1 MQDQSAADIDMQDGG
16 MRLRVIA
23 GLQRGAE
30 MALRPGRYLVG
41 ADAECDIVLADD
53 LIADTHLVI
62 DIADGGLTVEAHG
75 GPAAVGDKLL
85 QPGEGTR
92 EAPPLAISLGQTGLG
107 VGDPETDWSALAP
120 PDLAAVT
127 AAAEETD
134 PEEDQEGVEGAAD
147 EDDAETETEA
157 EADELFADAQTE
169 EATAQDIEDTTDENA
184 DGERT
189 GRTDMDAGEAAADH
203 KALSDVSLLARLKEH
218 QSAGA
223 IAAALGVAVIATT
236 AFLVHGTGDHSNR
249 EAVAQTETAA
259 HPSSHDSIRMLLNEA
274 GIAEV
279 DLRRDENGFY
289 RLSGYIAD
297 KEART
302 AMHSVLQ
309 EAQVSFHDKVR
320 QVDEIMRTVQ
330 FSLDRY
336 QWPTAGFSEHL
347 ILSYIG
353 GGVFALDGYLGP
365 EVDRTDLNRQIM
377 ADAPGVVR
385 LDFKRARLADWRA
398 ELENEL
404 ERAGLKPW
412 IVTNLVDGAIHVSG
426 EVTPKEADAW
436 RNVGQEFVAKSR
448 GWPKLKIAV
457 RAAGRHRLNASA
469 RTTPEI
475 TTAAVSAPRAKL
487 SRDVNIIGVI
497 MPSNGPGRVL
507 LDNGSS
513 RAEGEALYDGAILQ
527 SVSLNKIIIRKG
539 GKGMEL
545 RIGEQG

>member
-53 LIADTHLVI
+53 LIADTHIVI
-62 DIADGGLTVEAHG
+62 DIADGALTVEARG

-92 EAPPLAISLGQTGLG
+92 ETPPLAISLGQTGLG
-107 VGDPETDWSALAP
+107 VGDPETDWSALAL

-127 AAAEETD
+127 AAAEEID
-134 PEEDQEGVEGAAD
+134 PEEDKEGVEGAAD
-147 EDDAETETEA
+147 EGDAETE
-157 EADELFADAQTE
+157 ADGLFADAQTE

-184 DGERT
+184 DDEC
-189 GRTDMDAGEAAADH
+189 TDRMDANAGDAAADH
-203 KALSDVSLLARLKEH
+203 KAVLDLSLLARLKEH
-218 QSAGA
+218 QSAAA
-223 IAAALGVAVIATT
+223 IAAALGFAVIATT
-236 AFLVHGTGDHSNR
+236 AFLVHGTGDHGNR
-249 EAVAQTETAA
+249 EAIAQTETAA
-259 HPSSHDSIRMLLNEA
+259 NPGSHDNIRMLLNEA

-297 KEART
+297 KEARI

-309 EAQVSFHDKVR
+309 EARVSFHDKVR

-365 EVDRTDLNRQIM
+365 EVDRTDLNRQIT

-385 LDFKRARLADWRA
+385 LDFKRARLADWQA

-412 IVTNLVDGAIHVSG
+412 IVTDLVDGAIHVSG
-426 EVTPKEADAW
+426 EVTLKEADAW

-457 RAAGRHRLNASA
+457 RAAGRHRLNAA
-469 RTTPEI
+469 TPTTPEI
-475 TTAAVSAPRAKL
+475 TTAAVSAPRARL

-539 GKGMEL
+539 DKGMEL

>member
-1 MQDQSAADIDMQDGG
+1 MQDQSAADIDMQDGE

-62 DIADGGLTVEAHG
+62 DIADRELTVEARG
-75 GPAAVGDKLL
+75 GSAAVGDKLL

-107 VGDPETDWSALAP
+107 VGDPETDWSVLAL

-134 PEEDQEGVEGAAD
+134 PEQDKEGVEGAAD
-147 EDDAETETEA
+147 EGDAET

-184 DGERT
+184 DDART

-203 KALSDVSLLARLKEH
+203 KTLSDVSLLARLKEH

-236 AFLVHGTGDHSNR
+236 AFLVHGAGDHGNR

-259 HPSSHDSIRMLLNEA
+259 NPSSHDNIRMLLNKA

-297 KEART
+297 KEARI

-365 EVDRTDLNRQIM
+365 EVDRTDLNRQIT
-377 ADAPGVVR
+377 ADALGVVR
-385 LDFKRARLADWRA
+385 LDFKRARLADWQA

-469 RTTPEI
+469 PTTPEI
-475 TTAAVSAPRAKL
+475 TTAAVSAPRARL

-539 GKGMEL
+539 DKGMEL